1 MEFLIVFGILGL
13 VLILWVIGIVNRLTH
28 LKNTV
33 KESWA
38 QVDVALK
45 RRYDLIPNLVETV
58 RGYAAHE
65 RETLERVIEA
75 RNQAV
80 STQGDAHVQIPAEAA
95 LVSAMNGLLTR
106 AEAYP
111 ELRSNQNFLSLQREL
126 ANTEDRI
133 AAARRFYNANV
144 RDYNTAQEQF
154 PASLFAAGHKP
165 ADFFEVEDLAVR
177 QAIKVNL

>member
-1 MEFLIVFGILGL
+1 MEILIVFGVIALI
-13 VLILWVIGIVNRLTH
+13 LILWVIGIVNRLTR
-28 LKNTV
+28 LKNLV

-38 QVDVALK
+38 QMDVALK
-45 RRYDLIPNLVETV
+45 RRYDLVPNLVETV
-58 RGYAAHE
+58 RAYAAHE
-65 RETLERVIEA
+65 RDTLERVIAA

-80 STQGDAHVQIPAEAA
+80 NVQGDAHAQIPAEAVF
-95 LVSAMNGLLTR
+95 VSALNGLLTR

-111 ELRSNQNFLSLQREL
+111 QLRSNENFLSLQREL

-154 PASLFAAGHKP
+154 PSSLFAAGHKP
-165 ADFFEVEDLAVR
+165 ADFFEIDDVSVR
-177 QAIKVNL
+177 QTPEIKL